1 MEISRY
7 ECPNRCNRYR
17 QSLEEIVEAGNRH
30 KAKALSLKGI
40 AEEQKKKISILREE
54 KFKFQEEIDNMEMD
68 ARFEHDNFMKSANEN
83 NILKE
88 KIKAF
93 EKELIERENVAT
105 ELQVKDLQHQVD
117 LLVQKRS

>member
-1 MEISRY
+1 M
-7 ECPNRCNRYR
+7 
-17 QSLEEIVEAGNRH
+17 QQ
-30 KAKALSLKGI
+30 ALSLKGI